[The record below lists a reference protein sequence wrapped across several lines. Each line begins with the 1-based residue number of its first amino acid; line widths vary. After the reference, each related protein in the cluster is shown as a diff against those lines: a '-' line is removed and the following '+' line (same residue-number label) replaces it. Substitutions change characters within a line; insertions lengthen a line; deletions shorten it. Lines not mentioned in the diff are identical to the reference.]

1 MAKNLKDIADQYAK
15 AIFELSSEQNNIEE
29 TRTSLNG
36 IKTVLND
43 NPNFVMVVTSDD
55 VDPAS
60 RDNLLQT
67 LTNGASESIQNLV
80 KLLVY
85 NNRLNILSQVV
96 DAFGDRY
103 NEANGIVDVTA
114 TTAVTLDETR
124 LDKLAAIFASKT
136 GAKHVNLKNV
146 VDESIL
152 GGVILKSQSTLI
164 DGSLQTKIAK
174 MKAQLL
180 G

>member
-15 AIFELSSEQNNIEE
+15 AIFELSSERDNIEE
-29 TRTSLNG
+29 VRSNL
-36 IKTVLND
+36 KALQDVLKD
-43 NPNFVMVVTSDD
+43 NPNYIEIVTSKDLD
-55 VDPAS
+55 EAS

-67 LTNGASESIQNLV
+67 LTKGATESIQNLV
-80 KLLVY
+80 KLLAY
-85 NNRLNILSQVV
+85 NKRLNILSQVV
-96 DAFGDRY
+96 DAFNDQY

-114 TTAVTLDETR
+114 ITAVALDDER
-124 LDKLAAIFASKT
+124 LNKLSVVFAAKT

-152 GGVILKSQSTLI
+152 GGVILKSKSTLI